1 MPSEIE
7 IKKIKILDPESI
19 AILDSIPTDFVH
31 YAPILYD
38 WCNHN
43 TGSRN
48 YEGLRNFLPKLESAF
63 SALGG
68 TLNRAKLNPEAIILE
83 NGKRKEIDLGHAL
96 HLCMRPEAPIQ
107 IVFTGHYDTVFPID
121 SGFQTLEPS
130 DGNIGPLNGPG
141 AADMK
146 GGILVILEALRAFEK
161 HPQKNKIGY
170 EVLISPDEEVG
181 SLGSAHLLAK
191 IGAKSDLGLTYE
203 PALPDGSMAGARKG
217 SANFSLIIKGKS
229 AHVGRAHHE
238 GKSAVLAASKF
249 VCAIEALNG
258 SHEGITVNC
267 GKIDGGS
274 ANNVVPEIAIVR
286 FNIRAPT
293 SEMMT
298 FAIDT
303 IKAEMKS
310 LTSTGL
316 ICELEGGVSRP
327 PKPKSK
333 AQEYI
338 FNDVSKI
345 ANEIGI
351 EMSFKD
357 TGGVCEGNNL
367 YASGCPNIDTLGVRG
382 GLIHSDKE
390 FVIRE
395 SFGER
400 ARLSA
405 AILCGYAIGA
415 LDAKAPRKL
424 MEKN

>member
-1 MPSEIE
+1 MPNKIDANEIT
-7 IKKIKILDPESI
+7 ILDAVSRAIIDGVPE
-19 AILDSIPTDFVH
+19 DFE
-31 YAPILYD
+31 YYKPLLYD

-48 YEGLRNFLPKLESAF
+48 YEGLRDFLPKLEVAF
-63 SALGG
+63 SDLGG
-68 TLNRAKLNPEAIILE
+68 TINRLELNPETIILE
-83 NGKRKEIDLGHAL
+83 NGERQEINLGHAM
-96 HLCMRPEAPIQ
+96 HLCVRPKAPIQ
-107 IVFTGHYDTVFPID
+107 IVLTGHYDTVFPKG
-121 SGFQTLEPS
+121 SNFQSVEDS

-146 GGILVILEALRAFEK
+146 GGLLVMLEGLRALER
-161 HPQKNKIGY
+161 HPQKEEIGY
-170 EVLISPDEEVG
+170 EVLVSPDEEIG

-191 IGAKSDLGLTYE
+191 IGSKSDLGLTYE

-238 GKSAVLAASKF
+238 GKSAILAAAKF
-249 VCAIEALNG
+249 VCAVEALNG
-258 SHEGITVNC
+258 EFDGLTFNC

-286 FNIRAPT
+286 FNLRAPST
-293 SEMMT
+293 GMMS
-298 FAIDT
+298 FAIDKIEAE
-303 IKAEMKS
+303 IKKIREA
-310 LTSTGL
+310 GL
-316 ICELEGGVSRP
+316 FCDLEGGISRP
-327 PKPKSK
+327 PKPRNS
-333 AQEYI
+333 AQEYV
-338 FNDVSKI
+338 FNDITKL
-345 ANEIGI
+345 AKEIGI

-367 YASGCPNIDTLGVRG
+367 FASGCPNIDTLGVRG

-405 AILCGYAIGA
+405 AILCAYATGA